1 MTAHG
6 GWGGAGQHK
15 TSRRGTLAVLAV
27 GLLLG
32 CIVCVGTILPLFVG
46 SASTR
51 ALPGATISGQTFLAA
66 RSETA
71 NPILP
76 ESWFASIAGLTKWVL
91 ASMGIFSIIYARGR
105 RSSSKTRR
113 HAEETSTDPWVFR
126 KQLQRSDKYYRPDAT
141 SLKTMRQRLREVHN
155 STLVEEIQSSP
166 DYTLT
171 VGNITFKLAEAHG
184 FCWGVERAVAI
195 AYESSRRYPDKT
207 IWMTNEVIH
216 NPTVNRNLEELGIRY
231 IPRDAGNQKDF
242 SVVSAGDVVI
252 LPAFGAA
259 VKEMMELKRKGV
271 TIVDTTCPWVSKVW
285 SSVERH
291 KKGEYTSIIH
301 GKSKHE
307 ETIATSSFADK
318 YLILKNL
325 KDAEYVCKFLLSKN
339 KERLVDDFFE
349 KFPAD
354 RHSVGFDPLKDLEKV
369 GVANQTTMLKGETA
383 LIAKLFEKTIL
394 QLYGPEGLNEH
405 FVAFNTICD
414 ATQDRQDALYK
425 LVGEKYEQPQSDMLE
440 ELGVDTPKTTDPQVT
455 PTATKLDMMLVVGGF
470 NSSNTEHL
478 QEISVEAGGVKDHRA
493 FHIDGPARI
502 DELRNTITHKPV
514 ETPPIEAARNHGL
527 AVTHDF
533 LPGDGEHITI
543 GVTSGASTPDDVLEQ
558 SLQKLLRTKMLLD
571 SKELS

>member
-1 MTAHG
+1 MAHRLIG
-6 GWGGAGQHK
+6 ATLDVPIVIGTYAFKKDESLFRWHALIYQWYIRVSRCTLNLIGRYVIKKVDFQLHETFAVPQRTVESTPFMVTEEGWGEFDIIVTIHFVDSSENPVRTTHK
-15 TSRRGTLAVLAV
+15 LKLHHD
-27 GLLLG
+27 
-32 CIVCVGTILPLFVG
+32 
-46 SASTR
+46 STTTGINP
-51 ALPGATISGQTFLAA
+51 ALVP
-66 RSETA
+66 
-71 NPILP
+71 
-76 ESWFASIAGLTKWVL
+76 V
-91 ASMGIFSIIYARGR
+91 
-105 RSSSKTRR
+105 
-113 HAEETSTDPWVFR
+113 DPV
-126 KQLQRSDKYYRPDAT
+126 
-141 SLKTMRQRLREVHN
+141 
-155 STLVEEIQSSP
+155 
-166 DYTLT
+166 
-171 VGNITFKLAEAHG
+171 
-184 FCWGVERAVAI
+184 
-195 AYESSRRYPDKT
+195 
-207 IWMTNEVIH
+207 NEVT
-216 NPTVNRNLEELGIRY
+216 PVLERGYAVVNETY
-231 IPRDAGNQKDF
+231 
-242 SVVSAGDVVI
+242 
-252 LPAFGAA
+252 
-259 VKEMMELKRKGV
+259 MELHFEHPHAWFY
-271 TIVDTTCPWVSKVW
+271 DAVW

-339 KERLVDDFFE
+339 KERLVNDFFE

-383 LIAKLFEKTIL
+383 LIAKLFEKTVL

-425 LVGEKYEQPQSDMLE
+425 L
-440 ELGVDTPKTTDPQVT
+440 VT

-533 LPGDGEHITI
+533 LPGNGEHITI